1 MATWLT
7 HLRIAE
13 KVSAQINISDRSLFF
28 AGSIAPD
35 SDMPSD
41 ISHWCVNGDKTTCD
55 VHGFYINCISDSL
68 YVEDKD
74 FYWGYYIHL
83 LTDILWH
90 EQKIMR
96 LKHESKA
103 AIKAIKQK
111 WRTADIGF
119 LSDNRNF
126 KPLIEMKYAMDYTS
140 KYDKQRLDYYTAD
153 QVKKLVGGILS
164 NLDIAEAA
172 IQSRDAVVETEIK
185 QFINECTEFIAL
197 NLKEVRNEEFTI
209 HMRP

>member
-68 YVEDKD
+68 HVEDKD
-74 FYWGYYIHL
+74 FYWGYYVHL

-126 KPLIEMKYAMDYTS
+126 KPLIEMKYAMEYTS
-140 KYDKQRLDYYTAD
+140 KYDKQRLDIIQPT
-153 QVKKLVGGILS
+153 KLRSWLVVSSAPLIL
-164 NLDIAEAA
+164 
-172 IQSRDAVVETEIK
+172 RK
-185 QFINECTEFIAL
+185 QRSKAGTLSWKQKLSSLLMSVQNSL
-197 NLKEVRNEEFTI
+197 L
-209 HMRP
+209 